1 MSWLKEDRLWQTLAM
16 IVSLSLFAWQL
27 LSAFRAR
34 RARQRE
40 ADEAERLEIIFA
52 AIQTDQQA
60 RDELKQTQQL
70 VDDRIHTRNQ
80 AEEMKDAPT
89 GGLAGLHRG
98 LDAAARARR
107 PDPDRRD
114 P

>member
-1 MSWLKEDRLWQTLAM
+1 MSWLKDRLWQTLAI

-60 RDELKQTQQL
+60 RDELSRTQHL
-70 VDDRIHTRNQ
+70 VDEQTRARNNE
-80 AEEMKDAPT
+80 AETKHVPD
-89 GGLAGLHRG
+89 GGLVGLHRR
-98 LDAAARARR
+98 LDAAARAKRQN
-107 PDPDRRD
+107 PDRRD
-114 P
+114 S